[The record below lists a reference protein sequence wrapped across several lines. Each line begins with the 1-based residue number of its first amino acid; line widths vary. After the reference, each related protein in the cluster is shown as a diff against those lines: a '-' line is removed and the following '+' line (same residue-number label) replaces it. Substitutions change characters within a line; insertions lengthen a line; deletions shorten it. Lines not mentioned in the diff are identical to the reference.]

1 MKYKTARTE
10 LLKRPA
16 VKAAYDEQRELN
28 KLGRLLRRA
37 RETSNLRQQDLAAI
51 AGIAQGDISRIEHGL
66 GERGPTFDTL
76 VRLAHAHEMEL
87 VVQLVPKDK
96 KKREEAEAALN
107 LREAF

>member
-1 MKYKTARTE
+1 MGYKATRAA

-16 VKAAYDEQRELN
+16 VKAAYEEQTELG

-37 RETSNLRQQDLAAI
+37 RETSNLRQQEVAEL

-76 VRLAHAHEMEL
+76 VRLARAHRMEL
-87 VVQLVPKDK
+87 VLQLVPQDKD
-96 KKREEAEAALN
+96 KREEAEESQQ

>member
-1 MKYKTARTE
+1 MGYKSTRAS

-16 VKAAYDEQRELN
+16 VQAAYDEQRELG

-37 RETSNLRQQDLAAI
+37 RETSNLRQQEVASV

-76 VRLAHAHEMEL
+76 VRLAHAQGMEL
-87 VVQLVPKDK
+87 VLELVPQDK
-96 KKREEAEAALN
+96 KKREEAEQSQS